1 MRKRP
6 SAMPVVELALAKAL
20 DQLALAHS
28 AARLSDEDLAAEIAA
43 ATAMLEVLKGK
54 SAGHA
59 AEERTTRSTV
69 RRSDADR
76 RQNGS

>member
-6 SAMPVVELALAKAL
+6 SAMPVVQLALAKAL

-43 ATAMLEVLKGK
+43 ATARLEVLRSKT
-54 SAGHA
+54 AGPA
-59 AEERTTRSTV
+59 AEERMTRSTI
-69 RRSDADR
+69 RRSEADR